1 MKTLLWSLIV
11 ACALVSAPAHAQS
24 SSADTNTRI
33 LRDKLKADKKVIVAA
48 NMQLTDGEAKA
59 FWPIY
64 DAYQNDLKAIN
75 LRLGNGIV
83 MYADAYAAKT
93 INDDMARKVLDE
105 SVAIE
110 ESEARLRRDYATK
123 LMNALP
129 ATKAARYLQI
139 ESKIRAAVRYEIAA
153 NIPLVE

>member
-1 MKTLLWSLIV
+1 MKTLLWSLMVV
-11 ACALVSAPAHAQS
+11 AALVSAPAHAQNN
-24 SSADTNTRI
+24 SADMNMQI

-48 NMQLTDGEAKA
+48 NMQLTDREATA

-83 MYADAYAAKT
+83 TYADAYAANT
-93 INDDMARKVLDE
+93 INDAMAKKLLED

-110 ESEARLRRDYATK
+110 ESEARLRRDYVSK

-129 ATKAARYLQI
+129 ATKAARYLQF

-153 NIPLVE
+153 TIPLVE

>member
-11 ACALVSAPAHAQS
+11 AWALVSGPANAQN
-24 SSADTNTRI
+24 SSADMNMQI

-93 INDDMARKVLDE
+93 INDDMAKKVIDE

-129 ATKAARYLQI
+129 ATKAVRYLQI

>member
-11 ACALVSAPAHAQS
+11 ACALVNAPVHAQNN
-24 SSADTNTRI
+24 SADMNMQI
-33 LRDKLKADKKVIVAA
+33 LRDKLRADKKLIVAA
-48 NMQLTDGEAKA
+48 NMQLTDSEAKA

-64 DAYQNDLKAIN
+64 DAYQSDLKSIN

-83 MYADAYAAKT
+83 TYADAYAANT
-93 INDDMARKVLDE
+93 INDDMAKKLLDE
-105 SVAIE
+105 LVAIE
-110 ESEARLRRDYATK
+110 ESEAKLRRDYAST

-129 ATKAARYLQI
+129 AIKAARYLQI

-153 NIPLVE
+153 NIPLVN

>member
-11 ACALVSAPAHAQS
+11 ACALVSAPAHAQN
-24 SSADTNTRI
+24 SSADMNMQI
-33 LRDKLKADKKVIVAA
+33 LRDKLKSDKKVIVAA

-83 MYADAYAAKT
+83 MYTDAYAAKT
-93 INDDMARKVLDE
+93 INDDMAKKLLDE